1 MDTFCNYNNA
11 FNNDVNENLD
21 KMARKLNNDRK
32 KLPHNIKNDILNQYN
47 ESTKLINYMSN
58 NETAQPYGFFS
69 TQGNYADILNS
80 EKSSKFDSDS
90 ESMYLPNSENKS
102 MFSYNTLKSDSNYLN
117 DISSNYSSLPSKMKY
132 NMRLNTK
139 HLKDYNEKDDN
150 KIIDHI
156 KKCNECKN
164 ELLLILTK
172 SHINKSN
179 IKLDSY
185 TNDINNKS
193 YNEII
198 NFNISNNELKDI
210 FILILIGIFIII
222 IIDMFIR

>member
-21 KMARKLNNDRK
+21 KMARKINNDRK

-58 NETAQPYGFFS
+58 NETIQPYGFFS
-69 TQGNYADILNS
+69 TQGNYADN
-80 EKSSKFDSDS
+80 SSKLNLKSETDV

-102 MFSYNTLKSDSNYLN
+102 MFSYNTLKSDTNYLS
-117 DISSNYSSLPSKMKY
+117 DVSSNYSSLPSKMKY

-156 KKCNECKN
+156 KKCDECKN
-164 ELLLILTK
+164 ELIFILTK
-172 SHINKSN
+172 SQINKNSKP
-179 IKLDSY
+179 ITD
-185 TNDINNKS
+185 NK
-193 YNEII
+193 II

-222 IIDMFIR
+222 VIDMFIR